1 VHYVHEPFNV
11 DFPNKHMGLKV
22 HTWFAHI
29 DSSSQKQDI
38 LSAFNKLIK
47 ASPTNIAISR
57 CREAG
62 LGLKRPVRFIRYFL
76 FQYLVQPRV
85 LVKDPIALMSA
96 GCLYEKFQ
104 FKVICMIRNPFAFV
118 GSLKV
123 AGWNFDFE
131 SLRQQENLMKNC
143 LGDYGDRIEYIC
155 RRGHSSDFIDRA
167 ALLWNI
173 LHSVILQ
180 YKKQYPNWLFLR
192 HEDVAANPIQKFE
205 EIFHYLDLGMDGR
218 IRSYIEDYTSDRNSE
233 KIETISYRP
242 RDSRSTLQT
251 WKKRLSETEIARV
264 QALTAEI
271 ASQFYE
277 NTW

>member
-1 VHYVHEPFNV
+1 
-11 DFPNKHMGLKV
+11 MGLNI

-29 DSSSQKQDI
+29 DSSSQKQEI
-38 LSAFNKLIK
+38 LSAFNKLITS
-47 ASPTNIAISR
+47 SPTKIAISR

-62 LGLKRPVRFIRYFL
+62 LGLKRPVRFISHFL
-76 FQYLVQPRV
+76 FQYIVQPRV

-96 GCLYEKFQ
+96 GCLYEEFQ

-131 SLRQQENLMKNC
+131 SLRQQENLMKSC
-143 LGDYGDRIEYIC
+143 LIDYADRIEFIC
-155 RRGHSSDFIDRA
+155 SCGHSSDFIDRA

-173 LHSVILQ
+173 LHGVILQ
-180 YKKQYPNWLFLR
+180 YKKRYPNWLFLR
-192 HEDVAANPIQKFE
+192 HEDVADNPIQKFE
-205 EIFHYLDLGMDGR
+205 EIFHYLDLDMDGR
-218 IRSYIEDYTSDRNSE
+218 IRGYIEDYTSDRNSE
-233 KIETISYRP
+233 KIETTSYRP
-242 RDSRSTLQT
+242 RNSRSTLQI
-251 WKKRLSETEIARV
+251 WKKRLSATEIARV
-264 QALTAEI
+264 QASTAEI